1 MTSPS
6 VVRKAVIPA
15 AGMSTRLLPATKA
28 QPKSMLPVVDKPAM
42 QYVVEEA
49 ARNGLTDIL
58 IITGRTTRAVAD
70 HFDRNLEL
78 EAYLTEKGKDA
89 DLKEVRAIN
98 EIAQIHYTRQATAGG
113 LGQAIGMARS
123 HIGDEPFA
131 VLLPDDLMEET
142 SPVLGEMLAVYEEK
156 RQPVLCLKQ
165 VSDEEIQGLGC
176 VAVDDTTVN
185 PVKVNGI
192 VEKPA
197 AGEQP
202 SNLAVIGR
210 YVFGPEIFDT
220 IATVKPGKGGEVQLT
235 DAIEQHIRD
244 GVYGHVFEQGHFDT
258 GNKVGYLRAVISM
271 ALQRGDIGPDV
282 RALLDEL
289 R

>member
-1 MTSPS
+1 MTQS

-28 QPKSMLPVVDKPAM
+28 QPKAMLPVVDKPAM

-78 EAYLTEKGKDA
+78 ETHLQDKGKDA
-89 DLKEVRAIN
+89 EVAEIRGIA
-98 EIAQIHYTRQATAGG
+98 EIAQIHYTRQAQAGG
-113 LGQAIGMARS
+113 LGQAVGMARQ
-123 HIGDEPFA
+123 HVGDEPFA
-131 VLLPDDLMEET
+131 VLLPDDLMTET
-142 SPVLGEMLAVYEEK
+142 STVLGEMLDVYAEK
-156 RQPVLCLKQ
+156 RRPVLCLKQ
-165 VSDEEIQGLGC
+165 VSDDEITGLGC
-176 VAVDDTTVN
+176 VAVDDAGTN

-197 AGEQP
+197 RGEQP

-210 YVFGPEIFDT
+210 YVFGPDIFESIDK
-220 IATVKPGKGGEVQLT
+220 VRPGKGGEVQLT
-235 DAIEQHIRD
+235 DAIEMHLRD
-244 GVYGHVFEQGHFDT
+244 GVYGHVFEHGHYDT
-258 GNKVGYLRAVISM
+258 GNKLGYLRAVL
-271 ALQRGDIGPDV
+271 ALALERPDLGDDV
-282 RALLDEL
+282 RAMLGEL
-289 R
+289 T